1 MKHVQISVLFMSKC
15 NSINKIRINKIRIQY
30 NYKNENENNFRKVN
44 KKYEKSGTWLFKFGS
59 NGSII

>member
-15 NSINKIRINKIRIQY
+15 NRINKIRIQY